1 MAKIFGGRRESLFPL
16 ATNYEDQP
24 AGDDDA
30 IVFPEDFSD
39 LDDAAVDGLLNG
51 ALEAFQDI
59 YGDGSNLTDAQ
70 VDALSALTEGITR
83 TKAEKDARQAK
94 ADERAAEAAAL
105 AAQAGIALGGDTDG
119 DTGAGAG
126 DTTAEVGGPETGGTD
141 PAPADAADGGETAP
155 VEDGALVASS
165 TGARR
170 VPLSQVRRPRASAPR
185 REEAPAD
192 RYGNRSIRDILK
204 TPDGGQGIDW
214 GTLSGTLDD
223 RLRSFPQQNYAAAAR
238 SGRRLREQ
246 TNLAVI
252 QKPVDERFLVKNKDP
267 QHIEEVIAAARNEAN
282 LDNGRGGVGSLVAAG
297 GWCAPSETIYDLC
310 ELESRDGLL
319 SVPEITINRGGINF
333 TQGPDFSS
341 IYSATGFC
349 FTEQDDIDGT
359 YAPGATP
366 EDPNVEGDKPCYHI
380 ECPEFDEERLDVC
393 GLCLTAGL
401 LQARGY
407 PEVIARVLRGA
418 LIGHDHRMNA
428 NVIAKMVAGSTAI
441 TMPSPQAGATAP
453 LLTAIEL
460 QVEHLRTVN
469 RMSRN
474 ATLEAVFP
482 MWVHGV
488 IRSDLS
494 RRLGVDM
501 LSVTNAQINA
511 WFTQRGVAPQFVYDW
526 QDIATTAASGFTAW
540 PTTVDFLLYPA
551 GTWVKGAADVI
562 TLDTIYDSVGLGQNN
577 YTALFTEEGYLMAKM
592 CHDSRV
598 VTVNICPSG
607 ATGAGVDIA
616 CDGTYTPAG
625 D

>member
-24 AGDDDA
+24 AGEDE
-30 IVFPEDFSD
+30 IVFPEDFSG
-39 LDDAAVDGLLNG
+39 LDDAAVDGLLNQ
-51 ALEAFQDI
+51 ALEAFQEV
-59 YGDGSNLTDAQ
+59 YGDGTGLTDAQ

-83 TKAEKDARQAK
+83 VKGEKDARQAA
-94 ADERAAEAAAL
+94 ADDRAANAAAL
-105 AAQAGIALGGDTDG
+105 AAQAGVTLGGDTDPG
-119 DTGAGAG
+119 
-126 DTTAEVGGPETGGTD
+126 TGGTAEEPAGD
-141 PAPADAADGGETAP
+141 PAPVEDAPAPDGDPAP
-155 VEDGALVASS
+155 VEDGSLVASG

-170 VPLSQVRRPRASAPR
+170 VPLSSVRRPRNTAPR
-185 REEAPAD
+185 REVVPAD
-192 RYGNRSIRDILK
+192 RYGNRSMTDILRS
-204 TPDGGQGIDW
+204 PDGAAGMDW
-214 GTLSGTLDD
+214 SAMAGLVDD
-223 RLRSFPQQNYAAAAR
+223 RLRSFPEQDYARAAR
-238 SGRRLREQ
+238 SGRRLRQ
-246 TNLAVI
+246 QHNLAVI
-252 QKPVDERFLVKNKDP
+252 QKPTDERFTVKNKDP

-282 LDNGRGGVGSLVAAG
+282 LDNGRGGSGSLLAAG

-310 ELESRDGLL
+310 ELETRDGLL

-380 ECPEFDEERLDVC
+380 ECPDFTEERLDVC

-418 LIGHDHRMNA
+418 LIGHDHRLNA
-428 NVIAKMVAGSTAI
+428 NIIEKMVAGSTAV
-441 TMPSPQAGATAP
+441 TMPAGQIGATAP

-469 RMSRN
+469 RMSRS

-482 MWVHGV
+482 MWTHGV

-511 WFTQRGVAPQFVYDW
+511 WFTQRGVSAQFVYDW

-540 PTTVDFLLYPA
+540 PTEVDFLLYPA

-598 VTVNICPSG
+598 VTVNVCPDG
-607 ATGAGVDIA
+607 ATAAGVDIA
-616 CDGTYTPAG
+616 CDGTLAPPA
-625 D
+625 

>member
-1 MAKIFGGRRESLFPL
+1 MAKILGALRRESLFPL
-16 ATNYEDQP
+16 ATNYEDQGP
-24 AGDDDA
+24 DE
-30 IVFPEDFSD
+30 IVFPEDLSA
-39 LDDAAVDGLLNG
+39 LDEAAVETLLNG

-59 YGDGSNLTDAQ
+59 YGDGTNLTDEQ
-70 VDALSALTEGITR
+70 VTTLGALTEGITR
-83 TKAEKDARQAK
+83 VNG
-94 ADERAAEAAAL
+94 ERAARETAAADRATAAADL
-105 AAQAGIALGGDTDG
+105 AAQAGITLGGDTAPVVEETVVDAPVEDAPAPDG
-119 DTGAGAG
+119 
-126 DTTAEVGGPETGGTD
+126 D
-141 PAPADAADGGETAP
+141 PAPADADAS
-155 VEDGALVASS
+155 LVAA
-165 TGARR
+165 GAGAQR
-170 VPLSQVRRPRASAPR
+170 VPLSSVRRPRNAAPR
-185 REEAPAD
+185 REVVPAD
-192 RYGNRSIRDILK
+192 RYGNRSITDILRA
-204 TPDGGQGIDW
+204 PDGGSGMDW
-214 GTLSGTLDD
+214 SAMAGLVDD
-223 RLRSFPQQNYAAAAR
+223 RLRSFPEQDYARAAR
-238 SGRRLREQ
+238 SGRRLRQ
-246 TNLAVI
+246 QHNLAVI
-252 QKPVDERFLVKNKDP
+252 QKPTDERFTVKNKDP

-282 LDNGRGGVGSLVAAG
+282 LDNGRGGAGSLLAAG

-310 ELESRDGLL
+310 ELETRDGLL

-359 YAPGATP
+359 YAPGEDP
-366 EDPNVEGDKPCYHI
+366 GDPNVLGDKPCYHI

-418 LIGHDHRMNA
+418 LIGHDHRLNA
-428 NVIAKMVAGSTAI
+428 NIIEKMVAGSTAI
-441 TMPSPQAGATAP
+441 TMPASQVGATAP

-469 RMSRN
+469 RMSRT

-488 IRSDLS
+488 VRSDLS
-494 RRLGVDM
+494 RRLGMAEFDV
-501 LSVTNAQINA
+501 SNQRING
-511 WFTQRGVAPQFVYDW
+511 WFTQRGISAQFVYDW
-526 QDIATTAASGFTAW
+526 QDIATTAASGFTQW
-540 PTTVDFLLYPA
+540 PTEVDFLLYPA

-598 VTVNICPSG
+598 VTVNICPDG
-607 ATGAGVDIA
+607 ATAAGVLID
-616 CDGTYTPAG
+616 CDGSEGA
-625 D
+625 

>member
-1 MAKIFGGRRESLFPL
+1 MAKILGGLRESLFPL
-16 ATNYEDQP
+16 ATNYEDQTP
-24 AGDDDA
+24 ADE
-30 IVFPEDFSD
+30 IVFPEDLSA
-39 LDDAAVDGLLNG
+39 LDDAGVETLLNG

-59 YGDGSNLTDAQ
+59 YGDGSNLSDAQ
-70 VDALSALTEGITR
+70 VDALSALSEGITR
-83 TKAEKDARQAK
+83 VKGEKDARTA
-94 ADERAAEAAAL
+94 ASAERSANAAAL
-105 AAQAGIALGGDTDG
+105 AEAAGITLGTEGGDGTEGTEGGDTDSG
-119 DTGAGAG
+119 T
-126 DTTAEVGGPETGGTD
+126 EGGEQGTESTEGEQSGEQAPAETG
-141 PAPADAADGGETAP
+141 
-155 VEDGALVASS
+155 DGALTASA
-165 TGARR
+165 GRR
-170 VPLSQVRRPRASAPR
+170 VPLSQVRRPRAATPR
-185 REEAPAD
+185 REETPAD
-192 RYGNRSIRDILK
+192 RYGNRSIRDILRS
-204 TPDGGQGIDW
+204 PQGNEGMDW
-214 GTLSGTLDD
+214 SALSGVVDD
-223 RLRSFPQQNYAAAAR
+223 RLRSFPLQNYAAAAR

-246 TNLAVI
+246 HNLAVI
-252 QKPVDERFLVKNKDP
+252 QKPTDPRFTVQNRDP
-267 QHIEEVIAAARNEAN
+267 QHVQEVIDAARNESN
-282 LDNGRGGVGSLVAAG
+282 LPQGSLVAAG

-333 TQGPDFSS
+333 TTGPDFSS

-359 YAPGATP
+359 YAPGANP
-366 EDPNVEGDKPCYHI
+366 GDPNIEGPKPCYHI
-380 ECPEFDEERLDVC
+380 ECPDFTEERLDVC

-428 NVIAKMVAGSTAI
+428 NVIEKMVDGSTAVV
-441 TMPSPQAGATAP
+441 MPTTQVGATAP
-453 LLTAIEL
+453 VLTAIEL

-469 RMSRN
+469 RMSRT

-482 MWVHGV
+482 MWTHGV
-488 IRSDLS
+488 IRADLS

-511 WFTQRGVAPQFVYDW
+511 WFAQRGVAAQFVYDW
-526 QDIATTAASGFTAW
+526 QDISTTPASGFTAY
-540 PTTVDFLLYPA
+540 PTTIDFLLFPA

-598 VTVNICPSG
+598 ITVGVCPDG
-607 ATGAGVDIA
+607 ATAAGVDIA
-616 CDGTYTPAG
+616 CNGTLVETP
-625 D
+625 

>member
-24 AGDDDA
+24 TGDEDA

-39 LDDAAVDGLLNG
+39 LDDAAVDGLLNQ
-51 ALEAFQDI
+51 ALEAFQEV
-59 YGDGSNLTDAQ
+59 YGDGTGLTDAQ

-83 TKAEKDARQAK
+83 TKGEKDARQAK
-94 ADERAAEAAAL
+94 ADERAAEAADL
-105 AAQAGIALGGDTDG
+105 AAQAGITLGGDTDG
-119 DTGAGAG
+119 GAGTGEEPEPVVDAPV
-126 DTTAEVGGPETGGTD
+126 DTPDGEV
-141 PAPADAADGGETAP
+141 AP
-155 VEDGALVASS
+155 VEDASLVASG

-185 REEAPAD
+185 REVVPAD
-192 RYGNRSIRDILK
+192 RYGNRTIQDVLRL
-204 TPDGGQGIDW
+204 PDGSAGTDW
-214 GTLSGTLDD
+214 SAMAGVVDD
-223 RLRSFPQQNYAAAAR
+223 RLRSFPEQDYIRAAR
-238 SGRRLREQ
+238 SGRRLRQ
-246 TNLAVI
+246 QHNLAVI

-282 LDNGRGGVGSLVAAG
+282 LDNGRGGAGSLVAAG

-333 TQGPDFSS
+333 TQGPDFAS

-366 EDPNVEGDKPCYHI
+366 EDPNVLGDKPCYHI

-418 LIGHDHRMNA
+418 LIGHDHRLNA
-428 NVIAKMVAGSTAI
+428 NVIEKMVNGSTAI
-441 TMPSPQAGATAP
+441 VMPSPQVGATAP

-598 VTVNICPSG
+598 VTVSICPSG
-607 ATGAGVDIA
+607 ATGAGVDID
-616 CDGTYTPAG
+616 CDGTAAA
-625 D
+625 

>member
-1 MAKIFGGRRESLFPL
+1 MAKILGALRRESLFPL
-16 ATNYEDQP
+16 ATNYEDQGP
-24 AGDDDA
+24 DE
-30 IVFPEDFSD
+30 IVFPEDLSA
-39 LDDAAVDGLLNG
+39 LDDAAVETLLNG

-59 YGDGSNLTDAQ
+59 YGDGTNLTDEQ
-70 VDALSALTEGITR
+70 VTTLGALTEGITR
-83 TKAEKDARQAK
+83 VNG
-94 ADERAAEAAAL
+94 ERAARETAAAERATAAADL
-105 AAQAGIALGGDTDG
+105 AAQAGITLGGDTAPVTEEPVVDAPVEDAPAPDG
-119 DTGAGAG
+119 
-126 DTTAEVGGPETGGTD
+126 D
-141 PAPADAADGGETAP
+141 PAPADADAS
-155 VEDGALVASS
+155 LVAA
-165 TGARR
+165 GAGAQR
-170 VPLSQVRRPRASAPR
+170 VPLSAVRRPRNAAPR
-185 REEAPAD
+185 REVIPAD
-192 RYGNRSIRDILK
+192 RYGNRTMQDILRA
-204 TPDGGQGIDW
+204 PDGGSGMDWSAMAGIV
-214 GTLSGTLDD
+214 DD
-223 RLRSFPQQNYAAAAR
+223 RLRSFPEADYARAAR
-238 SGRRLREQ
+238 SGRRLRQ
-246 TNLAVI
+246 QHNLAVI
-252 QKPVDERFLVKNKDP
+252 QKPTDERFTVKNKDP

-282 LDNGRGGVGSLVAAG
+282 LLNPTTGKGGSLLAAG

-310 ELESRDGLL
+310 ELETRDGLL

-418 LIGHDHRMNA
+418 LIGHDHRLNA
-428 NVIAKMVAGSTAI
+428 NIIEKMVAGSTAI
-441 TMPSPQAGATAP
+441 TMPASQVGATAP

-469 RMSRN
+469 RMSRT

-488 IRSDLS
+488 VRSDLS
-494 RRLGVDM
+494 RRLGMAEFDV
-501 LSVTNAQINA
+501 SNQRING
-511 WFTQRGVAPQFVYDW
+511 WFTQRGISAQFVYDW
-526 QDIATTAASGFTAW
+526 QDISTTAASGFTQW
-540 PTTVDFLLYPA
+540 PTEVDFLLYPA

-598 VTVNICPSG
+598 VTVNICPDG
-607 ATGAGVDIA
+607 ATAAGVLID
-616 CDGTYTPAG
+616 CDGSEGA
-625 D
+625 

>member
-24 AGDDDA
+24 VEDDA
-30 IVFPEDFSD
+30 ITFPEDFSG
-39 LDDAAVDGLLNG
+39 LDDAAVDGLLNQ
-51 ALEAFQDI
+51 ALEAFQEV
-59 YGDGSNLTDAQ
+59 YGDGTGLTDAQ

-83 TKAEKDARQAK
+83 TKGEKDARQAK
-94 ADERAAEAAAL
+94 ADERAAAAADL
-105 AAQAGIALGGDTDG
+105 AAAAGITL
-119 DTGAGAG
+119 
-126 DTTAEVGGPETGGTD
+126 
-141 PAPADAADGGETAP
+141 GGETGTVEEPEPVVDGTPAPVEDAPVEDAP
-155 VEDGALVASS
+155 VEDGSLVASG

-170 VPLSQVRRPRASAPR
+170 VPLSQVRRPRAAAPR

-204 TPDGGQGIDW
+204 TPDSGQGIDW
-214 GTLSGTLDD
+214 GTLAGTLDD

-246 TNLAVI
+246 GNLAVI

-267 QHIEEVIAAARNEAN
+267 QHIEEVIAAARNEAL
-282 LDNGRGGVGSLVAAG
+282 LDNGKGGSGSLLAAG

-310 ELESRDGLL
+310 ELETRDGLL

-359 YAPGATP
+359 YAPGANP
-366 EDPNVEGDKPCYHI
+366 GDPNVEGDKPCYHI

-418 LIGHDHRMNA
+418 LIGHDHRLNA
-428 NVIAKMVAGSTAI
+428 NIIEKMVAGSTAI
-441 TMPSPQAGATAP
+441 VMPSPQVGATAP

-469 RMSRN
+469 RMSRT

-511 WFTQRGVAPQFVYDW
+511 WFTQRGVSPQFVYDW
-526 QDIATTAASGFTAW
+526 QDIATTAASGFTQW

-598 VTVNICPSG
+598 VTVSICPSG
-607 ATGAGVDIA
+607 ATGAGVDID
-616 CDGTYTPAG
+616 CDGTAVTP
-625 D
+625 

>member
-24 AGDDDA
+24 AGEDE
-30 IVFPEDFSD
+30 IVFPEDFSG
-39 LDDAAVDGLLNG
+39 LDDAAVDGLLNQ
-51 ALEAFQDI
+51 ALEAFQEV
-59 YGDGSNLTDAQ
+59 YGDGTGLTDAQ

-83 TKAEKDARQAK
+83 VKGEKDERQA
-94 ADERAAEAAAL
+94 ASDARAADAAAL
-105 AAQAGIALGGDTDG
+105 AAQAGVTLGGNTDS
-119 DTGAGAG
+119 GAGTVEEPEPVVDAPV
-126 DTTAEVGGPETGGTD
+126 DTPDGEV
-141 PAPADAADGGETAP
+141 AP
-155 VEDGALVASS
+155 VEDGSLVASG

-170 VPLSQVRRPRASAPR
+170 VPLSSVRRPRNSAPR
-185 REEAPAD
+185 REVVPAD
-192 RYGNRSIRDILK
+192 RYGNRSMQDILRS
-204 TPDGGQGIDW
+204 PDGAAGMDW
-214 GTLSGTLDD
+214 SAMAGLVDD
-223 RLRSFPQQNYAAAAR
+223 RLRSFPEADYARAAR
-238 SGRRLREQ
+238 SGRRLRQ
-246 TNLAVI
+246 QHNLAVI
-252 QKPVDERFLVKNKDP
+252 QKPTDERFLVKNKDP

-282 LDNGRGGVGSLVAAG
+282 LDNGRGGSGSLLAAG

-310 ELESRDGLL
+310 ELETRDGLL

-407 PEVIARVLRGA
+407 PEIIARVLRGA
-418 LIGHDHRMNA
+418 LIGHDHRLNA
-428 NVIAKMVAGSTAI
+428 NVIEKMVLGSTAI
-441 TMPSPQAGATAP
+441 VMPSPQVGATAP

-469 RMSRN
+469 RMSRT

-482 MWVHGV
+482 MWTHGV

-511 WFTQRGVAPQFVYDW
+511 WFTQRGVSPQFVYDW
-526 QDIATTAASGFTAW
+526 QDISTTAASGFTAW

-598 VTVNICPSG
+598 VTVSICPDG
-607 ATGAGVDIA
+607 ATAAGVAID
-616 CDGTYTPAG
+616 CDGTEGA
-625 D
+625 

>member
-24 AGDDDA
+24 AGEDE
-30 IVFPEDFSD
+30 IVFPEDFSG

-83 TKAEKDARQAK
+83 VKGEKDARQAA
-94 ADERAAEAAAL
+94 ADERSASAAAL
-105 AAQAGIALGGDTDG
+105 AAQAGVTLGGETDPG
-119 DTGAGAG
+119 
-126 DTTAEVGGPETGGTD
+126 TGGTTEEPAGD
-141 PAPADAADGGETAP
+141 PAPVEDAPAPEGDPAP
-155 VEDGALVASS
+155 VEDGSLVASG

-170 VPLSQVRRPRASAPR
+170 VPLSSVRRPRNTAPR
-185 REEAPAD
+185 REVVPAD
-192 RYGNRSIRDILK
+192 RYGNRSMTDILRS
-204 TPDGGQGIDW
+204 PDGAAGMDW
-214 GTLSGTLDD
+214 SAMAGLVDD
-223 RLRSFPQQNYAAAAR
+223 RLRSFPEQDYARAAR
-238 SGRRLREQ
+238 SGRRLRQ
-246 TNLAVI
+246 QHNLAVI
-252 QKPVDERFLVKNKDP
+252 QKPTDERFLVKNKDP

-282 LDNGRGGVGSLVAAG
+282 LLNPTTGKGGSLLAAG

-310 ELESRDGLL
+310 ELETRDGLL

-407 PEVIARVLRGA
+407 PEIIARVLRGA
-418 LIGHDHRMNA
+418 LIGHDHRLNA
-428 NVIAKMVAGSTAI
+428 NIIEKMVLGSTSVV
-441 TMPSPQAGATAP
+441 MPAGQVGATAP

-469 RMSRN
+469 RMSRT

-482 MWVHGV
+482 MWTHGV

-501 LSVTNAQINA
+501 LSVTNEQINA
-511 WFTQRGVAPQFVYDW
+511 WFRQRGVAAQFVYDW
-526 QDIATTAASGFTAW
+526 QDISTTAASGFTAW
-540 PTTVDFLLYPA
+540 PTEVDFLLYPA

-598 VTVNICPSG
+598 VTVNVCPDG
-607 ATGAGVDIA
+607 ATAAGVLID
-616 CDGTYTPAG
+616 CDGTLAA
-625 D
+625 

>member
-1 MAKIFGGRRESLFPL
+1 MAKILGALRRESLFPL
-16 ATNYEDQP
+16 ATNYEDQGP
-24 AGDDDA
+24 DE
-30 IVFPEDFSD
+30 IVFPEDLSA
-39 LDDAAVDGLLNG
+39 LDDAGVEALLNG

-59 YGDGSNLTDAQ
+59 YGDGTNLTDEQ
-70 VDALSALTEGITR
+70 VTTLGALTEGITR
-83 TKAEKDARQAK
+83 VNG
-94 ADERAAEAAAL
+94 ERAARETAAADRATAAADL
-105 AAQAGIALGGDTDG
+105 AAQAGITLGGDT
-119 DTGAGAG
+119 
-126 DTTAEVGGPETGGTD
+126 
-141 PAPADAADGGETAP
+141 APVVEEPVVDAP
-155 VEDGALVASS
+155 VEDAPAPTDAPVEEDSLVAA
-165 TGARR
+165 GAGAQR
-170 VPLSQVRRPRASAPR
+170 VPLSAVRRPRNAAPR
-185 REEAPAD
+185 REVVPAD
-192 RYGNRSIRDILK
+192 RYGNRTMQDILRA
-204 TPDGGQGIDW
+204 PDGGAGMDW
-214 GTLSGTLDD
+214 SAMAGLVDD
-223 RLRSFPQQNYAAAAR
+223 RLRSFPEQDYARAAR
-238 SGRRLREQ
+238 SGRRLRQ
-246 TNLAVI
+246 QHNLAVI
-252 QKPVDERFLVKNKDP
+252 QKPTDERFTVKNKDP

-282 LDNGRGGVGSLVAAG
+282 LDNGRGGSGSLLAAG

-310 ELESRDGLL
+310 ELETRDGLL

-418 LIGHDHRMNA
+418 LIGHDHRLNA
-428 NVIAKMVAGSTAI
+428 NIIEKMVAGSTAI
-441 TMPSPQAGATAP
+441 TMPASQVGATAP

-469 RMSRN
+469 RMSRT

-488 IRSDLS
+488 VRSDLS
-494 RRLGVDM
+494 RRLGMAEFDV
-501 LSVTNAQINA
+501 SNQRING
-511 WFTQRGVAPQFVYDW
+511 WFTQRGISAQFVYDW
-526 QDIATTAASGFTAW
+526 QDIATTAASGFTQW
-540 PTTVDFLLYPA
+540 PTEVDFLLYPA

-598 VTVNICPSG
+598 VTVNICPDG
-607 ATGAGVDIA
+607 ATAAGVLID
-616 CDGTYTPAG
+616 CDGSEGA
-625 D
+625 

>member
-1 MAKIFGGRRESLFPL
+1 MAKILGGLRRESLFPL
-16 ATNYEDQP
+16 ATNYEDQGP
-24 AGDDDA
+24 DE
-30 IVFPEDFSD
+30 IVFPEDLST
-39 LDDAAVDGLLNG
+39 LDDAAVETLLNG

-59 YGDGSNLTDAQ
+59 YGDGTNLTDEQ
-70 VDALSALTEGITR
+70 VTTLGALTEGITR
-83 TKAEKDARQAK
+83 VNG
-94 ADERAAEAAAL
+94 ERAARETASAERAAQAAEL
-105 AAQAGIALGGDTDG
+105 AAQAGVTLGGDTEPV
-119 DTGAGAG
+119 T
-126 DTTAEVGGPETGGTD
+126 EEPEGG
-141 PAPADAADGGETAP
+141 AP
-155 VEDGALVASS
+155 VEDAPAPDAADPADAPVEDASLVAAG
-165 TGARR
+165 TGAQR
-170 VPLSQVRRPRASAPR
+170 VPLSAVRRPRNAAPR
-185 REEAPAD
+185 REVVPAD
-192 RYGNRSIRDILK
+192 RYGNRTMQDILRA
-204 TPDGGQGIDW
+204 PDGGAGMDWNTMAGIV
-214 GTLSGTLDD
+214 DD
-223 RLRSFPQQNYAAAAR
+223 RLRSFPEQDYARAAR
-238 SGRRLREQ
+238 SGRRLRQ
-246 TNLAVI
+246 QHNLAVI
-252 QKPVDERFLVKNKDP
+252 QKPTDERFTVKNKDP
-267 QHIEEVIAAARNEAN
+267 QHIEEVMNAARSEAN
-282 LDNGRGGVGSLVAAG
+282 LKGGSLVAAG

-310 ELESRDGLL
+310 ELETRDGLL

-333 TQGPDFSS
+333 TTGPDFSS

-380 ECPEFDEERLDVC
+380 ECPDFTEERLDVC

-428 NVIAKMVAGSTAI
+428 NVIEKMVAGSTAI
-441 TMPSPQAGATAP
+441 TMPAGQIGATAP

-469 RMSRN
+469 RMSRT

-482 MWVHGV
+482 MWTHGV

-501 LSVTNAQINA
+501 LSITNQQING
-511 WFTQRGVAPQFVYDW
+511 WFAQRGISAQFVYDW
-526 QDIATTAASGFTAW
+526 QDISTTAASGFTQW
-540 PTTVDFLLYPA
+540 PTEVDFLLYPA

-598 VTVNICPSG
+598 VTVNVCPDG
-607 ATGAGVDIA
+607 ATAAGVAIA
-616 CDGTYTPAG
+616 CDGTLQAA
-625 D
+625 

>member
-1 MAKIFGGRRESLFPL
+1 MAKIFGGRRETLFPL
-16 ATNYEDQP
+16 ATNYEDQ
-24 AGDDDA
+24 GEGDA
-30 IVFPEDFSD
+30 IVFPEDLSALSD
-39 LDDAAVDGLLNG
+39 EAVETLLND
-51 ALEAFQDI
+51 ALSAFQDI
-59 YGDGSNLTDAQ
+59 YGDGSGLTSEQ
-70 VDALSALTEGITR
+70 VDALSALTEGITSV
-83 TKAEKDARQAK
+83 KGEKDGRAAQSA
-94 ADERAAEAAAL
+94 ERAAEAARL
-105 AAQAGIALGGDTDG
+105 AESAGITLGGDTA
-119 DTGAGAG
+119 AGAA
-126 DTTAEVGGPETGGTD
+126 TTEEPSAEPAVEETPAEEPAAG
-141 PAPADAADGGETAP
+141 APAEDAS
-155 VEDGALVASS
+155 LVAAG
-165 TGARR
+165 TGTRR
-170 VPLSQVRRPRASAPR
+170 VPLSQVRRPRAATPR

-192 RYGNRSIRDILK
+192 RYGNRTIRDILRV
-204 TPDGGQGIDW
+204 PDGSAGTDW
-214 GTLSGTLDD
+214 TATASRVDD
-223 RLRSFPQQNYAAAAR
+223 LLRSFPEKDYARAAA
-238 SGRRLREQ
+238 SGRRMRQ
-246 TNLAVI
+246 QHNLAII
-252 QKPVDERFLVKNKDP
+252 QKPVDDRFLVKSRDP
-267 QHIEEVIAAARNEAN
+267 QHVEEVIAAARNEAN
-282 LDNGRGGVGSLVAAG
+282 LPEGSLLAAG

-333 TQGPDFSS
+333 TTGPDFSS

-380 ECPEFDEERLDVC
+380 ECPDFDEERLDVC

-407 PEVIARVLRGA
+407 PEIIARVLRGA
-418 LIGHDHRMNA
+418 LIGHDHRLNA
-428 NVIAKMVAGSTAI
+428 NIIEKMVTGSTAVV
-441 TMPSPQAGATAP
+441 MPTTQVGATAP

-469 RMSRN
+469 RMSRS
-474 ATLEAVFP
+474 AVLEAVFP
-482 MWVHGV
+482 MWTHGV

-501 LSVTNAQINA
+501 LSVTNEQINA
-511 WFTQRGVAPQFVYDW
+511 WFRQRGVAAQFVYDW

-598 VTVNICPSG
+598 VTVGVCPDG
-607 ATGAGVDIA
+607 ATAAGVDID
-616 CDGTYTPAG
+616 CDGTLVVA
-625 D
+625 

>member
-1 MAKIFGGRRESLFPL
+1 MAKILGALRRESLFPL
-16 ATNYEDQP
+16 ATNYEDQGP
-24 AGDDDA
+24 DE
-30 IVFPEDFSD
+30 IVFPEDLSA
-39 LDDAAVDGLLNG
+39 LDDAAVETLLNG

-59 YGDGSNLTDAQ
+59 YGDGTNLTDEQ
-70 VDALSALTEGITR
+70 VTTLGALTEGITR
-83 TKAEKDARQAK
+83 VNG
-94 ADERAAEAAAL
+94 ERAARETAAADRATAAADL
-105 AAQAGIALGGDTDG
+105 AAQAGITLGGDT
-119 DTGAGAG
+119 
-126 DTTAEVGGPETGGTD
+126 
-141 PAPADAADGGETAP
+141 APVVEEPVVDAP
-155 VEDGALVASS
+155 VEDAPAPTDAPVEEDSLVAA
-165 TGARR
+165 GAGAQR
-170 VPLSQVRRPRASAPR
+170 VPLSSVRRPRNAAPR
-185 REEAPAD
+185 REVVPAD
-192 RYGNRSIRDILK
+192 RYGNRTMQDILRA
-204 TPDGGQGIDW
+204 PDGGAGMDW
-214 GTLSGTLDD
+214 SAMAGLVDD
-223 RLRSFPQQNYAAAAR
+223 RLRSFPEQDYARAAR
-238 SGRRLREQ
+238 SGRRLRQ
-246 TNLAVI
+246 QHNLAVI
-252 QKPVDERFLVKNKDP
+252 QKPTDERFTVKNKDP

-282 LDNGRGGVGSLVAAG
+282 LDNGRGGAGSLLAAG

-310 ELESRDGLL
+310 ELETRDGLL

-359 YAPGATP
+359 YAPGANP
-366 EDPNVEGDKPCYHI
+366 GDPNVEGDKPCYHI

-393 GLCLTAGL
+393 GLCLTAAL

-428 NVIAKMVAGSTAI
+428 NVIEKMVAGSTPV
-441 TMPSPQAGATAP
+441 TMPANQVGATAP

-469 RMSRN
+469 RMSRT

-488 IRSDLS
+488 VRSDLAL
-494 RRLGVDM
+494 RLGMAEFDV
-501 LSVTNAQINA
+501 SNQRING
-511 WFTQRGVAPQFVYDW
+511 WFTQRGISAQFVYDW
-526 QDIATTAASGFTAW
+526 QDISTTAASGFTSW
-540 PTTVDFLLYPA
+540 PNTVDFLLYPA

-598 VTVNICPSG
+598 VTVGLCPDG
-607 ATGAGVDIA
+607 GTAAGVLID
-616 CDGTYTPAG
+616 CDGVLVGA
-625 D
+625 

>member
-16 ATNYEDQP
+16 ATNYEDQA

-105 AAQAGIALGGDTDG
+105 AAQAGISLGADTDG

-126 DTTAEVGGPETGGTD
+126 DTGTEGGEPETGGTD
-141 PAPADAADGGETAP
+141 SASADAPDGGETAP
-155 VEDGALVASS
+155 VEDGALVASG

-185 REEAPAD
+185 REVVPAD
-192 RYGNRSIRDILK
+192 RYGNRTISDILRL
-204 TPDGGQGIDW
+204 PDGSAGTDWSTMAGIV
-214 GTLSGTLDD
+214 DD
-223 RLRSFPQQNYAAAAR
+223 RLRSFPEADYARAAR
-238 SGRRLREQ
+238 SGRRLRQ
-246 TNLAVI
+246 QHSLAVI

-282 LDNGRGGVGSLVAAG
+282 LDNGRGGAGSLVAAG

-418 LIGHDHRMNA
+418 LVGHDHRMNA
-428 NVIAKMVAGSTAI
+428 NVIAKMVAGSTAV
-441 TMPSPQAGATAP
+441 TMPSPQVGATAP
-453 LLTAIEL
+453 VLTAIEL

-526 QDIATTAASGFTAW
+526 QDIATTAASGFTQW

-598 VTVNICPSG
+598 VTVSICPDGS
-607 ATGAGVDIA
+607 TGAGVDID
-616 CDGTYTPAG
+616 CDGTAVAG
-625 D
+625 

>member
-16 ATNYEDQP
+16 ATNYEDQ
-24 AGDDDA
+24 GTDDA
-30 IVFPEDFSD
+30 IEFPEDLSALSD
-39 LDDAAVDGLLNG
+39 EAVETLLNDSLG
-51 ALEAFQDI
+51 AFQDI
-59 YGDGSNLTDAQ
+59 YGDGTGLTSEQ

-83 TKAEKDARQAK
+83 VKGEKDGRAEA
-94 ADERAAEAAAL
+94 AAARAAEAASL
-105 AAQAGIALGGDTDG
+105 AEAAGITLGG

-126 DTTAEVGGPETGGTD
+126 EPA
-141 PAPADAADGGETAP
+141 APADVVDAPVVEETEPVVEEPAADP
-155 VEDGALVASS
+155 ALVASG

-170 VPLSQVRRPRASAPR
+170 VPLNSVRRPRAAAPR
-185 REEAPAD
+185 REETPAD
-192 RYGNRSIRDILK
+192 RYGNRTIRDILR
-204 TPDGGQGIDW
+204 TPDTNAGTDW
-214 GTLSGTLDD
+214 STTAGRVDD
-223 RLRSFPQQNYAAAAR
+223 LLRTFPEQDYIRAAR
-238 SGRRLREQ
+238 SGRRLRQ
-246 TNLAVI
+246 QHNLAVI
-252 QKPVDERFLVKNKDP
+252 QKPTDERFLVKNKDP
-267 QHIEEVIAAARNEAN
+267 EHIQSVIDAARNEAL
-282 LDNGRGGVGSLVAAG
+282 LDNGQGGSGSLLAAG

-333 TQGPDFSS
+333 TQGPDFAS

-366 EDPNVEGDKPCYHI
+366 EDPNVEGPKPCYHI

-418 LIGHDHRMNA
+418 LIGHDHRLNA
-428 NVIAKMVAGSTAI
+428 NVIAKMVAGSTAVI
-441 TMPSPQAGATAP
+441 MPSPQVGATAP

-469 RMSRN
+469 RMSRS

-501 LSVTNAQINA
+501 LSVTNEQING
-511 WFTQRGVAPQFVYDW
+511 WFRQRGVAPQFVYDW
-526 QDIATTAASGFTAW
+526 QDIATTPASGFGAW

-562 TLDTIYDSVGLGQNN
+562 TLDTIYDSVGLGENN

-598 VTVNICPSG
+598 VTVSICPSG
-607 ATGAGVDIA
+607 ATGAGVDID
-616 CDGTYTPAG
+616 CDGTAAA
-625 D
+625 

>member
-1 MAKIFGGRRESLFPL
+1 MAKILGALRRESLFPL
-16 ATNYEDQP
+16 ATNYEDQGP
-24 AGDDDA
+24 DE
-30 IVFPEDFSD
+30 IVFPEDLSA
-39 LDDAAVDGLLNG
+39 LDDAAVETLLNG

-59 YGDGSNLTDAQ
+59 YGDGTNLTDEQ
-70 VDALSALTEGITR
+70 VTTLGALTEGITR
-83 TKAEKDARQAK
+83 VNG
-94 ADERAAEAAAL
+94 ERAARETAAAERATAAADL
-105 AAQAGIALGGDTDG
+105 AAQAGITLGGDTAPVTEEPVVDAPVEDAPAPDG
-119 DTGAGAG
+119 
-126 DTTAEVGGPETGGTD
+126 D
-141 PAPADAADGGETAP
+141 PAPADADAS
-155 VEDGALVASS
+155 LVAA
-165 TGARR
+165 GAGAQR
-170 VPLSQVRRPRASAPR
+170 VPLSAVRRPRNAAPR
-185 REEAPAD
+185 REVIPAD
-192 RYGNRSIRDILK
+192 RYGNRTMQDILRA
-204 TPDGGQGIDW
+204 PDGGSGMDWSAMAGIV
-214 GTLSGTLDD
+214 DD
-223 RLRSFPQQNYAAAAR
+223 RLRSFPEADYARAAR
-238 SGRRLREQ
+238 SGRRLRQ
-246 TNLAVI
+246 QHNLAVI
-252 QKPVDERFLVKNKDP
+252 QKPTDERFTVKNKDP

-282 LDNGRGGVGSLVAAG
+282 LLNPTTGKGGSLLAAG

-310 ELESRDGLL
+310 ELETRDGLL

-418 LIGHDHRMNA
+418 LIGHDHRLNA
-428 NVIAKMVAGSTAI
+428 NIIEKMVAGSTAI
-441 TMPSPQAGATAP
+441 TMPASQVGATAP

-469 RMSRN
+469 RMSRT

-488 IRSDLS
+488 VRSDLS
-494 RRLGVDM
+494 RRLGMAEFDV
-501 LSVTNAQINA
+501 SNQRING
-511 WFTQRGVAPQFVYDW
+511 WFTQRGISAQFVYDW
-526 QDIATTAASGFTAW
+526 QDIATTAASGFTQW
-540 PTTVDFLLYPA
+540 PTEVDFLLYPA

-598 VTVNICPSG
+598 VTVNICPDG
-607 ATGAGVDIA
+607 ATAAGVLID
-616 CDGTYTPAG
+616 CDGSEGA
-625 D
+625 

>member
-1 MAKIFGGRRESLFPL
+1 MAKILGALRRESLFPL
-16 ATNYEDQP
+16 ATNYEDQGP
-24 AGDDDA
+24 DE
-30 IVFPEDFSD
+30 IVFPEDLSA
-39 LDDAAVDGLLNG
+39 LDDAAVETLLNG

-59 YGDGSNLTDAQ
+59 YGDGTNLTDEQ
-70 VDALSALTEGITR
+70 VTTLGALTEGITR
-83 TKAEKDARQAK
+83 VNG
-94 ADERAAEAAAL
+94 ERAARETAAAERATAAADL
-105 AAQAGIALGGDTDG
+105 AAQAGITLGGDTAPVTEEPVVDAPVEDAPAPDG
-119 DTGAGAG
+119 
-126 DTTAEVGGPETGGTD
+126 D
-141 PAPADAADGGETAP
+141 PAPADADAS
-155 VEDGALVASS
+155 LVAA
-165 TGARR
+165 GAGAQR
-170 VPLSQVRRPRASAPR
+170 VPLSSVRRPRNAAPR
-185 REEAPAD
+185 REVVPAD
-192 RYGNRSIRDILK
+192 RYGNRSITDILRA
-204 TPDGGQGIDW
+204 PDGGSGMDWSAMAGIV
-214 GTLSGTLDD
+214 DD
-223 RLRSFPQQNYAAAAR
+223 RLRSFPEADYARAAR
-238 SGRRLREQ
+238 SGRRLRQ
-246 TNLAVI
+246 QHNLAVI
-252 QKPVDERFLVKNKDP
+252 QKPTDERFTVKNKDP

-282 LDNGRGGVGSLVAAG
+282 LVGPNGSGSLLAAG

-310 ELESRDGLL
+310 ELETRDGLL

-359 YAPGATP
+359 YAPGEDP
-366 EDPNVEGDKPCYHI
+366 GDPNVLGDKPCYHI

-418 LIGHDHRMNA
+418 LIGHDHRLNA
-428 NVIAKMVAGSTAI
+428 NIIEKMVAGSTAI
-441 TMPSPQAGATAP
+441 TMPASQVGATAP

-469 RMSRN
+469 RMSRT

-488 IRSDLS
+488 VRSDLS
-494 RRLGVDM
+494 RRLGMAEFDV
-501 LSVTNAQINA
+501 SNQRING
-511 WFTQRGVAPQFVYDW
+511 WFTQRGISAQFVYDW
-526 QDIATTAASGFTAW
+526 QDIATTAASGFTQW
-540 PTTVDFLLYPA
+540 PTEVDFLLYPA

-598 VTVNICPSG
+598 VTVNICPDG
-607 ATGAGVDIA
+607 ATAAGVLID
-616 CDGTYTPAG
+616 CDGSEGA
-625 D
+625 

>member
-24 AGDDDA
+24 AGDEDA

-39 LDDAAVDGLLNG
+39 LDDAAVDGLLNQ
-51 ALEAFQDI
+51 ALEAFQEV
-59 YGDGSNLTDAQ
+59 YGDGTGLTDAQ

-83 TKAEKDARQAK
+83 TKGEKDARQAK
-94 ADERAAEAAAL
+94 ADERAAAAADL
-105 AAQAGIALGGDTDG
+105 AATAGIALGGDTDG
-119 DTGAGAG
+119 GAG
-126 DTTAEVGGPETGGTD
+126 TVEEPEPVVDGT
-141 PAPADAADGGETAP
+141 PAPVDAPVEDAP
-155 VEDGALVASS
+155 VEDGSLVASG

-170 VPLSQVRRPRASAPR
+170 VPLSQVRRPRAAAPR

-246 TNLAVI
+246 SNLAVI
-252 QKPVDERFLVKNKDP
+252 QKPVDDRFVVKNKDP
-267 QHIEEVIAAARNEAN
+267 QHIEEVIAAARNEAL
-282 LDNGRGGVGSLVAAG
+282 LDNGKGGSGSLLAAG

-310 ELESRDGLL
+310 ELETRDGLL

-366 EDPNVEGDKPCYHI
+366 EDPNVVGDKPCYHI

-418 LIGHDHRMNA
+418 LIGHDHRLNA

-441 TMPSPQAGATAP
+441 TMPAGQIGATAP

-469 RMSRN
+469 RMSRT

-482 MWVHGV
+482 MWTHGV

-511 WFTQRGVAPQFVYDW
+511 WFTQRGVSPQFVYDW

-540 PTTVDFLLYPA
+540 PTEVDFLLYPA

-598 VTVNICPSG
+598 VTVNVCPDG
-607 ATGAGVDIA
+607 ATAAGVAIA
-616 CDGTYTPAG
+616 CDGTLQA
-625 D
+625 

>member
-1 MAKIFGGRRESLFPL
+1 MAKILGALRRESLFPL
-16 ATNYEDQP
+16 ATNYEDQGP
-24 AGDDDA
+24 DE
-30 IVFPEDFSD
+30 IVFPEDLSA
-39 LDDAAVDGLLNG
+39 LDDAAVETLLNG

-59 YGDGSNLTDAQ
+59 YGDGTNLTDEQ
-70 VDALSALTEGITR
+70 VTTLGALTEGITR
-83 TKAEKDARQAK
+83 VNG
-94 ADERAAEAAAL
+94 ERAARETAAADRATAAADL
-105 AAQAGIALGGDTDG
+105 AAQAGITLGGD
-119 DTGAGAG
+119 
-126 DTTAEVGGPETGGTD
+126 
-141 PAPADAADGGETAP
+141 PAPVVEEPVVDAP
-155 VEDGALVASS
+155 VEDAPAPVDAPVEEDSLVAA
-165 TGARR
+165 GAGAQR
-170 VPLSQVRRPRASAPR
+170 VPLSSVRRPRNTTPR
-185 REEAPAD
+185 REVVPAD
-192 RYGNRSIRDILK
+192 RYGNRTMQDILRA
-204 TPDGGQGIDW
+204 PDGGAGMDW
-214 GTLSGTLDD
+214 SAMAGLVDD
-223 RLRSFPQQNYAAAAR
+223 RLRSFPEQDYARAAR
-238 SGRRLREQ
+238 SGRRLRQ
-246 TNLAVI
+246 QHNLAVI
-252 QKPVDERFLVKNKDP
+252 QKPTDERFTVKNKDP

-282 LDNGRGGVGSLVAAG
+282 LDNGRGGSGSLLAAG

-310 ELESRDGLL
+310 ELETRDGLL

-349 FTEQDDIDGT
+349 FTEQDDIDGL

-418 LIGHDHRMNA
+418 LIGHDHRLNA
-428 NVIAKMVAGSTAI
+428 NIIEKMVAGSTAI
-441 TMPSPQAGATAP
+441 TMPAGQVGATAP

-469 RMSRN
+469 RMSRS

-488 IRSDLS
+488 VRSDLS
-494 RRLGVDM
+494 RRLGLAEFDV
-501 LSVTNAQINA
+501 SNQRING
-511 WFTQRGVAPQFVYDW
+511 WFTQRGISAQFVYDW

-540 PTTVDFLLYPA
+540 PTEVDFLLYPA

-598 VTVNICPSG
+598 VTVNICPDG
-607 ATGAGVDIA
+607 AVAAGVDID
-616 CDGTYTPAG
+616 CDGTLVAA
-625 D
+625 

>member
-24 AGDDDA
+24 TGDDDA
-30 IVFPEDFSD
+30 IVFPEDFSG
-39 LDDAAVDGLLNG
+39 LDDTAVDGLLNG

-59 YGDGSNLTDAQ
+59 YGDGTNLTDAQ

-83 TKAEKDARQAK
+83 TKAEKDERQAA
-94 ADERAAEAAAL
+94 ADERSANAAAL
-105 AAQAGIALGGDTDG
+105 AAQAGIELGGDTG
-119 DTGAGAG
+119 PGAG
-126 DTTAEVGGPETGGTD
+126 TVEEPEPVVDGT
-141 PAPADAADGGETAP
+141 PAPVDAPVEDAP
-155 VEDGALVASS
+155 VEDGSLVASG

-170 VPLSQVRRPRASAPR
+170 VPLSQVRRPRAAAPR

-204 TPDGGQGIDW
+204 TPDSGVGIDW
-214 GTLSGTLDD
+214 GTLAGTLDD

-246 TNLAVI
+246 GNLAVI

-282 LDNGRGGVGSLVAAG
+282 LDNGKGGSGSLLAAG

-310 ELESRDGLL
+310 ELETRDGLL

-418 LIGHDHRMNA
+418 LIGHDHRLNA
-428 NVIAKMVAGSTAI
+428 NIIEKMVAGSTAV
-441 TMPSPQAGATAP
+441 TMPAGQIGATAP

-469 RMSRN
+469 RMSRT

-482 MWVHGV
+482 MWTHGV

-511 WFTQRGVAPQFVYDW
+511 WFTQRGVSAQFVYDW
-526 QDIATTAASGFTAW
+526 QDIATTAASGFTQW
-540 PTTVDFLLYPA
+540 PSEVDFLLYPA

-598 VTVNICPSG
+598 VTVNVCADG
-607 ATGAGVDIA
+607 ATAAGVGIG
-616 CDGTYTPAG
+616 CDGATAV
-625 D
+625 